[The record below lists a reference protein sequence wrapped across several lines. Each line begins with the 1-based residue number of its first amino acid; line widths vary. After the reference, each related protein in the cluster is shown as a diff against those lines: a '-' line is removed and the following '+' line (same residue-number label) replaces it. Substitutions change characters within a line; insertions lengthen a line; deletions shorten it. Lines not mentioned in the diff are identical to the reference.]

1 MSWKETCLMEER
13 LKFMAAWLSEEESRS
28 SLCERYGVSRKTGYK
43 WAARYKRE
51 GLGGLSI
58 ARAPT
63 DLPHKIEAKVAA
75 RIVSLRKR
83 RSWGRASCER
93 RCNEKSLGMRGRRRA
108 R

>member
-51 GLGGLSI
+51 GLGGLSDRS
-58 ARAPT
+58 RAPQN
-63 DLPHKIEAKVAA
+63 LPHYSF
-75 RIVSLRKR
+75 RITPHASAPK
-83 RSWGRASCER
+83 SWPR
-93 RCNEKSLGMRGRRRA
+93 
-108 R
+108 